1 MKLRILDDSIRLR
14 LDRSEVAQIAR
25 GEAVARQTRF
35 PGGTALG
42 YRLETV
48 SGDAEAAFGGD
59 TVVLRLPIE
68 AVRAWAADDG
78 SISLREALPLEGG
91 TLALLVEKDFECI
104 APRPGESQANRYPN
118 PKRRS

>member
-25 GEAVARQTRF
+25 GDAVERRTRF
-35 PGGTALG
+35 PGGTSLV
-42 YRLETV
+42 YRLETGAG
-48 SGDAEAAFGGD
+48 SAAASFGGD
-59 TVVLRLPIE
+59 AVVLYLPID
-68 AVRAWAADDG
+68 AVRAWAADDT
-78 SISLREALPLEGG
+78 SISLRDALPLPDG
-91 TLALLVEKDFECI
+91 TLSLLVEKDFECI